1 MKWTMLLLYKHSKEL
16 ECNILFT
23 FQIFNFFSRTAI
35 LAAIFGFTSAN
46 ITNRLPAN
54 RTHR

>member
-1 MKWTMLLLYKHSKEL
+1 MLLLYKHSKEL

-35 LAAIFGFTSAN
+35 LHDFGRHFWF
-46 ITNRLPAN
+46 
-54 RTHR
+54 HFG